1 MKTWAS
7 GSWEITVCDWY
18 CCWTITNRKTLQKF
32 WAFNFS
38 FSFSACEFPNS
49 GMNLQ
54 LIAIQ
59 LLPVVCMATIQPAHA
74 VKTRGLHPRELSGTC
89 DLFPP
94 QSSQNVIRI
103 AGNIHPII
111 LNNPR
116 EMSISSVGTDT
127 KVYYHIFNESDGNC
141 TSVFLLQK
149 ITLFSALCFLAV
161 HTAAT
166 FSISELI
173 QLSMN
178 PDCSLLQ
185 YRQHQI
191 ADCILFAHKK
201 CFWKEVSPLRSCNS
215 KSCTL
220 KQ

>member
-1 MKTWAS
+1 MQTWAS
-7 GSWEITVCDWY
+7 GSWEITVCDGY
-18 CCWTITNRKTLQKF
+18 CCWPITNRKTLQKF

-38 FSFSACEFPNS
+38 YSFSACEFPNS

-127 KVYYHIFNESDGNC
+127 KVYYHIFNESEIALLFFC
-141 TSVFLLQK
+141 YKKSPFLVPYVSWQFILQPPSAYLSLYNYQW
-149 ITLFSALCFLAV
+149 ILIAHFFSTGSIRLLTAYFLRTRNASGKKLV
-161 HTAAT
+161 LWGLVTV
-166 FSISELI
+166 
-173 QLSMN
+173 
-178 PDCSLLQ
+178 SL
-185 YRQHQI
+185 
-191 ADCILFAHKK
+191 
-201 CFWKEVSPLRSCNS
+201 VP
-215 KSCTL
+215 
-220 KQ
+220 

>member
-1 MKTWAS
+1 MQTWAS

-74 VKTRGLHPRELSGTC
+74 MKTRGHPRELSGTC

-116 EMSISSVGTDT
+116 ERRW
-127 KVYYHIFNESDGNC
+127 
-141 TSVFLLQK
+141 VFLQLVQTQKFTTIFSTSQMEIALLFFCYKKSPFLVPYVSWQFILQPPSAYLSLYNYQW
-149 ITLFSALCFLAV
+149 ILIAHFFSTGSIRLLTAYFLRTRNA
-161 HTAAT
+161 
-166 FSISELI
+166 SGKELV
-173 QLSMN
+173 LWGLVTV
-178 PDCSLLQ
+178 SL
-185 YRQHQI
+185 
-191 ADCILFAHKK
+191 
-201 CFWKEVSPLRSCNS
+201 VP
-215 KSCTL
+215 
-220 KQ
+220 